1 MATYYLDGNTL
12 ANSAA
17 VYTNVNLTSCAPDGY
32 YSDGVI
38 SRQQI
43 GCVLSPA
50 NDCIGC
56 GVVLDCDQIL
66 IANDTAEGVYSI
78 STDINSTSIGAVV
91 ITFKSTVGGVSFG
104 NQPLGVRAIYNNV
117 TYNELSEPM
126 AGYHASSSPANFTFV
141 SPFTPSC
148 SITGVTFPSVPSFYY
163 DGLSFFTTGATQ
175 SISVAA
181 SDVSTVNYVAGRM
194 VVPKITT
201 SPDMLMFEIA
211 SLCDLTSEFQLEV
224 SCPISLTGFGI
235 SAVYSS
241 PPDQNFCNNPILY
254 TAYNVPVSSPE
265 VYGVPGLFD
274 WVFSDPNG
282 EYVLADGYYLVQH
295 PSQYY
300 IIEVGNGVVSQL
312 LTCP

>member
-50 NDCIGC
+50 EECAACHLN
-56 GVVLDCDQIL
+56 CDQIL
-66 IANDTAEGVYSI
+66 IANDTEIGVYSI
-78 STDINSTSIGAVV
+78 NTDINSTSIGAVV
-91 ITFKSTVGGVSFG
+91 ITFMATIGGVGVSG
-104 NQPLGVRAIYNNV
+104 KQPLGVRAIYNNV
-117 TYNELSEPM
+117 TYNELSEPA
-126 AGYHASSSPANFTFV
+126 AGYHASASPANFTFI
-141 SPFTPSC
+141 SPIVNPAC
-148 SITGVTFPSVPSFYY
+148 LITGVTFPSVPSFYY
-163 DGLSFFTTGATQ
+163 DGVSFFTTGATQ

-181 SDVSTVNYVAGRM
+181 SDVSTVNYVTGRM
-194 VVPKITT
+194 VVPKTTT
-201 SPDMLMFEIA
+201 SLDMLMFEIA
-211 SLCDLTSEFQLEV
+211 SLCSSTSEFKLEV

-241 PPDQNFCNNPILY
+241 VDQNFCNNPIVS
-254 TAYNVPVSSPE
+254 TGYNVPVSSPQ

-282 EYVLADGYYLVQH
+282 EYVLVDGYYLVQH
-295 PSQYY
+295 PSQNY